1 MIAWLSKLFGSSLG
15 KKLVMALSGLL
26 LFGFLCVHLAEN
38 LLIYVDGEG
47 KAFDQYVDFLTAQAW
62 IPLAELALG
71 ALFLVHIVQ
80 AFRVSLENKGARR
93 TPYALTPG
101 HGGRS
106 LGSTSMLIT
115 GCVVLIFLILH
126 LLDFRI
132 GRLSHEEHEG
142 LFALVRAKLSTPLG
156 AGLYLLGM
164 LALGLHL
171 SHGFQSAFQTLG
183 WSHPRYTPLVRKLS
197 IALAVLLALG
207 FASFPI
213 YFLVSGGSR

>member
-1 MIAWLSKLFGSSLG
+1 MSAWLRKLFGSSLG
-15 KKLVMALSGLL
+15 KKLVMALTGLL

-38 LLIYVDGEG
+38 LLLYADRDGSTFDGYVRL
-47 KAFDQYVDFLTAQAW
+47 LTAQAW

-80 AFRVSLENKGARR
+80 AFRVSLENRGARR
-93 TPYALTPG
+93 TPYALSPG

-106 LGSTSMLIT
+106 AASTSMLIT
-115 GCVVLIFLILH
+115 GSVVLIFLILH

-132 GRLSHEEHEG
+132 GRLTRENEG
-142 LFALVRAKLSTPLG
+142 MAALVREKLSSPLG
-156 AGLYLLGM
+156 AAVYLLGVT
-164 LALGLHL
+164 ALGLHL

-197 IALAVLLALG
+197 IVLAVLLALG

-213 YFLVSGGSR
+213 FFLTSGGSR